1 MYVRSPIYRKI
12 RDVIQSCKINAVAAF
27 LGGMLRNVEPLQPV
41 CIIEPRVSVELRGRV
56 TVILLERSAREL
68 DYK

>member
-1 MYVRSPIYRKI
+1 MLLPDDYR
-12 RDVIQSCKINAVAAF
+12 VISLDPGCLPYIA
-27 LGGMLRNVEPLQPV
+27 RNV